1 MRKLVLKYNDAE
13 ALLKDINERINEG
26 IDKISYGV
34 KKEKLEKGWGGKVEK
49 SEERINELEAEV
61 ERERVG
67 RERAE
72 E

>member
-49 SEERINELEAEV
+49 LEERVKELEAEV

>member
-1 MRKLVLKYNDAE
+1 M
-13 ALLKDINERINEG
+13 
-26 IDKISYGV
+26 

-49 SEERINELEAEV
+49 LEERVKELEAEV